1 MVPIDG
7 LALIIGVVYGYA
19 KPGKTE
25 KMETLKKGAMYG
37 AVFGI
42 VLSVLNLLVGR
53 SGRSLLMA
61 PVTVLGSIIAVVY
74 LTIFF
79 VIGAWIGDFLEEKLK
94 KTA

>member
-1 MVPIDG
+1 MVSIDG

-25 KMETLKKGAMYG
+25 KMELIKKGAMYG
-37 AVFGI
+37 AVFGV
-42 VLSVLNLLVGR
+42 VLSVLNLLAKGR
-53 SGRSLLMA
+53 ILAVPATILF
-61 PVTVLGSIIAVVY
+61 SIIAIVY
-74 LTIFF
+74 LTVLF